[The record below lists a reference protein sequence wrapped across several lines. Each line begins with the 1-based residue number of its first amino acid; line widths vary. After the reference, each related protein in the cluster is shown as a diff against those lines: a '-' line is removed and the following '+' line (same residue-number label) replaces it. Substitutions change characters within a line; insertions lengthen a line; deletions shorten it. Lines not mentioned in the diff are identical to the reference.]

1 MKYFFPLFISLF
13 LSFPLFSQ
21 EEDFSTVEAPQ
32 QEELKP
38 FSLEADYF
46 YGTILEHNPDIS
58 HLITG
63 HPTGF
68 ILSYNR
74 KTYGFN
80 EWERRYR
87 FPDWGFTVAYQNM
100 HNEFL
105 GENIGVYGH
114 YNWYFY
120 NRHLVIR
127 LGQGIAYAEKPY
139 DAETNYQNNAYGSRF
154 LSTTFLK
161 MNYVRENVWRGF
173 GFHAGFGIIHY
184 SNANFRAPNNSTNT
198 FAFNAGISYQVDH
211 EKFPEYNKTPDS
223 LSSTHAERV
232 KYNFVFR
239 AGLNESDVIGQ
250 GQYPFYV
257 ASVFA
262 DKRINYKS
270 TLQAG
275 VDVYFSNF
283 LKELI
288 YYRSVAYSELGLS
301 GDEDYK
307 RVGVFVGHELRFNR
321 VAFVSQLGYYVYYPF
336 EFENRVYNRLGLKRY
351 FFNDQ
356 FFAAATVHAH
366 WAKAE
371 AVEFSVGIR
380 L

>member
-1 MKYFFPLFISLF
+1 MREFILLLF
-13 LSFPLFSQ
+13 LGTCCTSLWAQ
-21 EEDFSTVEAPQ
+21 EGVEK
-32 QEELKP
+32 KP

-46 YGTILEHNPDIS
+46 YGSILEHNPDIA

-63 HPTGF
+63 HPSGVMLT
-68 ILSYNR
+68 YNR

-87 FPDWGFTVAYQNM
+87 YPDWGFTFMYQDMKNPY
-100 HNEFL
+100 L
-105 GENIGVYGH
+105 GENYSVYGH

-120 NRHLVIR
+120 NRSLVIR
-127 LGQGIAYAEKPY
+127 LGQGIAYASNPY
-139 DAETNYQNNAYGSRF
+139 DYETNFINNAYGTRF

-161 MNYVRENVWRGF
+161 ANYVKENIWNGF

-184 SNANFRAPNNSTNT
+184 SNANLRAPNNSTNT
-198 FAFNAGISYQVDH
+198 WAFNAGVSYLFDH
-211 EKFPEYNKTPDS
+211 EEFPEYIPLEDTP
-223 LSSTHAERV
+223 SSSHAEKI
-232 KYNFVFR
+232 KYNVAFR
-239 AGLNESDVIGQ
+239 FGWNESDVNRQ

-257 ASVFA
+257 VSAFA

-275 VDVYFSNF
+275 VDVFFSKF
-283 LKELI
+283 LEELI
-288 YYRSVAYSELGLS
+288 YYRSVAYPEDGLS

-307 RVGVFVGHELRFNR
+307 RVGLFIGHELRFNK
-321 VAFVSQLGYYVYYPF
+321 VAFVSQLGYYVYWPYA
-336 EFENRVYNRLGLKRY
+336 FENRVYNRLGLKRY
-351 FFNDQ
+351 FLEDKV
-356 FFAAATVHAH
+356 FASVTVKAH

-371 AVEFSVGIR
+371 GVEFGIGIR